1 MPLCRVSCYRMTNDQ
16 VIELL
21 RQAYNEELETV
32 MNYMTNSFVLQ
43 GVSAEEIKES
53 LRDDATGEELT
64 HAQMNAERLTEL
76 GAQPQ
81 GSFEFEAEQE
91 SLQPP
96 EDAIDVLSVI
106 NGVIEAEEGS
116 ISTYRSLIEASRDA
130 DDPVTEDMAIDI
142 LGDEEAHLSEFRSFR
157 REYE

>member
-1 MPLCRVSCYRMTNDQ
+1 MADDK

-21 RQAYNEELETV
+21 QQAYNDELETV

-76 GAQPQ
+76 DAQPL
-81 GSFEFEAEQE
+81 GSFDFEPGQE

-96 EDAIDVLSVI
+96 TDNSDALSVI
-106 NGVIEAEEGS
+106 DGVIEAEEGA
-116 ISTYRSLIEASRDA
+116 IETYRSLISAAREA

-142 LGDEEAHLSEFRSFR
+142 LGDEEAHLTEFRSFR
-157 REYE
+157 REYDD